1 MGAEDVI
8 QVRVRRPGDE
18 NGWVH
23 AQLRRRLGRRYPHIC
38 PLPPPQGRS
47 QTLPLFWRCVKALD
61 KQHLLCPL
69 CYPET
74 VAEEGIE
81 IQVVTR
87 FPATSTADK
96 GLSQD
101 LILGCLG
108 QNRSS

>member
-23 AQLRRRLGRRYPHIC
+23 AQLRRRLGRRNPHIC

-61 KQHLLCPL
+61 MQHLLCPITQRL
-69 CYPET
+69 L
-74 VAEEGIE
+74 
-81 IQVVTR
+81 R
-87 FPATSTADK
+87 KKKLKSKWLHDFPATSTADK